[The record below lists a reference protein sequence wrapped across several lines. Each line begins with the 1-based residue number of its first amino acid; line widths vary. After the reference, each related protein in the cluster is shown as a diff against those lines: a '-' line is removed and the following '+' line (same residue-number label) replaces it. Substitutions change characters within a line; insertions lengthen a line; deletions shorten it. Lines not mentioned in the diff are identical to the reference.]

1 MGFDQ
6 RIEELGLIV
15 PDFAAV
21 PYTGL
26 KYGSLKPHH
35 RTGSL
40 LFLSGHMPELPDG
53 TVVHPGVLGRDL
65 TVEQGYEAARVAGLN
80 ALGGIR
86 FALGTLDGVVAVVR
100 SLNFVVCSP
109 DFHDVHLVADGVTD
123 LLRDV
128 FGDEAGVGGRA
139 TVGVT
144 SLARGHCFE
153 TWLTLEVCE
162 TGPEQAVDPASGVP
176 EVQAD
181 PAEVSVA
188 PGPGVPARSSLLARS
203 AALPPADRAA
213 LAPGAAFGWA
223 EGLTP
228 DEVLAIGRVVRD
240 MLAAGAPPDLDRGFG
255 LAWDGGVRLPN
266 RHTETLFGEFT
277 ELQITVGGV
286 LAGRDLRAGAV
297 PAPRPGGLAALF
309 GGWLARAD
317 PVETEAAAAVDRRG
331 PEARSGLIALW
342 NAWMAMRFRQFIPPP
357 TFELLVAPWVAV
369 VGPVPEA

>member
-40 LFLSGHMPELPDG
+40 LFLGGHMPELPDG
-53 TVVHPGVLGRDL
+53 SVVHPGVLGRDL

-128 FGDEAGVGGRA
+128 FGDEAGLGGRA

-153 TWLTLEVCE
+153 TWLTIEVHE
-162 TGPEQAVDPASGVP
+162 ADRESAVDPASGVP
-176 EVQAD
+176 AAPAD

-188 PGPGVPARSSLLARS
+188 PGPGVPSRSSLLARS
-203 AALPPADRAA
+203 AALAPADRAA

-342 NAWMAMRFRQFIPPP
+342 NAWMAMRFRQLIPPP
-357 TFELLVAPWVAV
+357 TFELLVTPWVAV